1 MAAPSLRAVAV
12 RSGPLATLAPSCLAA
27 AWAPLLSRTDLAAR
41 GAAGFSSSSAAAAAA
56 GGGGSSGPDAFTAAL
71 QQKTEE
77 ELRQLALKQAQ
88 PDVGD
93 DAEAAADEGQ
103 QSKVSPEGRGQT
115 AHLPTERC
123 CRHLPSRQSAG
134 CLLSLLLPFKPGRSI
149 LQRHAHAA
157 HQFTASP
164 PPCSR
169 RARTPSRRTA
179 SEKLAATRGPSR
191 PATPEPARATG
202 RLRGG

>member
-27 AWAPLLSRTDLAAR
+27 AWAPLLNRTDLAAR
-41 GAAGFSSSSAAAAAA
+41 GAAGFSSSSAAAAAT

-88 PDVGD
+88 PDAAD

-103 QSKVSPEGRGQT
+103 QSKVSAGRQGPDAPPLLNGVAAT
-115 AHLPTERC
+115 CPLGSRLSASAVGCCHLKAAATGRFKAPAPCACRSPAH
-123 CRHLPSRQSAG
+123 
-134 CLLSLLLPFKPGRSI
+134 
-149 LQRHAHAA
+149 
-157 HQFTASP
+157 
-164 PPCSR
+164 CSR

-179 SEKLAATRGPSR
+179 SENLAATRGPSQ

-202 RLRGG
+202 RSRGG